1 MAYHQAPTGSR
12 GFSGFPKAP
21 NHIWPC
27 HVIAYICANTGTSAL
42 TFLNYYFGK
51 GQYFFIP
58 RKVSKVKHFLEG
70 FGHPNLMNPFEYGK
84 SLPGKS
90 FPKRIG
96 TLTPPNQKIF
106 RGHHVASNNE
116 HLLALAA
123 RHRMGKMTLTKERKT
138 G

>member
-42 TFLNYYFGK
+42 TFLNYDFGK

-96 TLTPPNQKIF
+96 TLTPPNPKIF
-106 RGHHVASNNE
+106 RRGSLDIRVSQKNKSPNFG
-116 HLLALAA
+116 
-123 RHRMGKMTLTKERKT
+123 MPLTPLVFI
-138 G
+138 GYM